1 MTGPILMADDDRDD
15 CMFTER
21 ALKKGRILNPF
32 ITVGDG
38 EELLDYLFR
47 RGKYSNPEDSP
58 RPVLILLDLNMP
70 RLKGLDALE
79 EMKAN
84 PDIRKIPV
92 VVLTTSKQERD
103 IVQSYDRHVSGYIV
117 KPVTLD
123 GMVQAMTA
131 LDSYWFDLV
140 KLPAS

>member
-21 ALKKGRILNPF
+21 ALKKGRVFNPF
-32 ITVGDG
+32 VTVGDG

-70 RLKGLDALE
+70 RMKGLDALD
-79 EMKAN
+79 AIRVD
-84 PDIRKIPV
+84 PDLSKIPA
-92 VVLTTSKQERD
+92 VVLTTSKQEED
-103 IVQSYDRHVSGYIV
+103 ILESYGHNISGYIV
-117 KPVTLD
+117 KPATLA
-123 GMVQAMTA
+123 GLVEAMTT
-131 LDSYWFDLV
+131 LGRYWFDLV
-140 KLPAS
+140 ELPAS

>member
-15 CMFTER
+15 CMLTER
-21 ALKKGRILNPF
+21 ALKEGRILNRF
-32 ITVGDG
+32 VTVGDG

-70 RLKGLDALE
+70 RMKGLDALDLI
-79 EMKAN
+79 KAD
-84 PDIRKIPV
+84 PDLRIIPV
-92 VVLTTSKQERD
+92 VVLTTSKQEED
-103 IVQSYDRHVSGYIV
+103 IHQSYDRLISGYIV

-123 GMVQAMTA
+123 GLIEAMTV
-131 LDSYWFDLV
+131 LGRYWFKLV
-140 KLPAS
+140 ELPTS